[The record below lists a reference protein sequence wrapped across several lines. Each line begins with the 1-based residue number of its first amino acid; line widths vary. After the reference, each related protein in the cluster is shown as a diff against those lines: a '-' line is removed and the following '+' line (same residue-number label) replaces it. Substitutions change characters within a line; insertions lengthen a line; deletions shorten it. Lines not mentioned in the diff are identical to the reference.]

1 MWLTYMHKRGVC
13 TNLSNWRG
21 LMLSNFLAN
30 LPMTWLNY
38 NLVPCASK
46 LRIIPEM
53 QVATN
58 QGVQMQDIMS
68 FLASVKCYVEW
79 NHQTV
84 YALQRD
90 QMKGFDYLALQE
102 FYDAIDAYGL
112 LPSIINLDKATQSH
126 TKVFV

>member
-1 MWLTYMHKRGVC
+1 
-13 TNLSNWRG
+13 
-21 LMLSNFLAN
+21 MLSNFLAN
-30 LPMTWLNY
+30 SPMTWLNY
-38 NLVPCASK
+38 NLVPYVSK
-46 LRIIPEM
+46 LHIIPEM